1 MNATK
6 VLSALV
12 LVLLAVVG
20 FMVYKQGQSPSE
32 LQEIRRMLE
41 AGGDAAVQPTEPT
54 DVATLPPAEQVE
66 EAAAE
71 DESEAAGPDPEIAA
85 ELAALRAELEAMRTE
100 KDLLSEENRRMQGE
114 IDARLRR
121 IRSAPMLTSVT
132 NVFAEH
138 GLVVIGAGSRQNLE
152 AGDEFSIRRDDR
164 IVARVQVVEVD
175 EVESAAVIVPG
186 SIIVQDNP
194 EIAGGDGAEVVE
206 ETDMGVRVGDEVVQL
221 N

>member
-20 FMVYKQGQSPSE
+20 FMVYKQGQDAGD
-32 LQEIRRMLE
+32 LQEIRSMLE
-41 AGGDAAVQPTEPT
+41 GRGDAAAEEPAEVAVQPTVQPMEEV
-54 DVATLPPAEQVE
+54 VA
-66 EAAAE
+66 EAP
-71 DESEAAGPDPEIAA
+71 DEAAGPDPEIAA
-85 ELAALRAELEAMRTE
+85 ELEALRAELEAMRTE

-121 IRSAPMLTSVT
+121 IRNAPMLTTVLD
-132 NVFAEH
+132 VIEEH
-138 GLVVIGAGSRQNLE
+138 GLVVIGAGSRQNVE
-152 AGDEFSIRRDDR
+152 DGDEFSIRRDDR
-164 IVARVQVVEVD
+164 IVARVRVVEVD
-175 EVESAAVIVPG
+175 EAVAAAAIVPG

-194 EIAGGDGAEVVE
+194 EIVGGEAGEAVE
-206 ETDMGVRVGDEVVQL
+206 GTEMGVREGDEVVQL